1 MLFSHE
7 TSHGAIGVGF
17 FSSRQGKNIIQD
29 AISAKASANP
39 TEGETKKRG
48 KINRY
53 YYLNLLSE
61 QQKNLKDI
69 AGVARAY
76 SRILFSKMHK
86 CAKNT

>member
-7 TSHGAIGVGF
+7 TSHGAIRVGV

-29 AISAKASANP
+29 ASAKASTKP

-53 YYLNLLSE
+53 YYLYLLSE

-76 SRILFSKMHK
+76 SRILFSKMH
-86 CAKNT
+86 